1 MQSKRSTGRHTHH
14 GQDNRTKVA
23 MPKQGGNAKAEQ
35 EGAVLPCDHH
45 ACMDKRVRLCFKDTV
60 CCHCIFQNNKI
71 YKEESKLVTI
81 LRKMPISFKMT
92 FALTLTR

>member
-1 MQSKRSTGRHTHH
+1 MLRQSK
-14 GQDNRTKVA
+14 KVLFYPVII
-23 MPKQGGNAKAEQ
+23 M
-35 EGAVLPCDHH
+35 L
-45 ACMDKRVRLCFKDTV
+45 VRLCFKDTV